1 MLLKIKSLE
10 FYPAIEKSDLQDI
23 KKFQE
28 HKLRELVVYLEN
40 NSPFYKR
47 LFKENK
53 INILDIQTLEDLQK
67 IPTTTKNDLQEHND
81 DFFCISPDKIVD
93 YSTTSG
99 TLGDPVTFG
108 LSDSDLERLAYNE
121 AISFAC
127 AGIRKGDVVQMI
139 TTIDKRF
146 MAGLAYFLG
155 LRKMGASVVRMGPGI
170 PELQWDSIFRYK
182 PKYLIT
188 VPSFLLKMI
197 DYAEKHGVDYKNSS
211 VYGAVCI
218 GESIKNQDFTDN
230 ILSQK
235 IKEKW
240 DIKLFSTYA
249 STEMSTAFTECE
261 FQTGGHQH
269 PELIITEILDDNE
282 NPVGEGENGELT
294 ITTLGVEAI
303 PLLRFKT
310 GDIVKAHHEP
320 CGCGRSTMRLGPVV
334 GRKQQMI
341 KYKGTTLYPPAMND
355 ILNDF
360 NTILCYQIVIQ
371 SNEIGLDEIII
382 KLSTEKDHET
392 FVNEVRD
399 HFRAKLRVSPKIEII
414 DFDILSKT
422 VFNPNSRKPIT
433 FIDLR

>member
-1 MLLKIKSLE
+1 ME
-10 FYPAIEKSDLQDI
+10 FYPSIERSTSAEI
-23 KKFQE
+23 KMFQE
-28 HKLRELVVYLEN
+28 QKLQKLLNYLETH
-40 NSPFYKR
+40 SPFYQR
-47 LFKENK
+47 LFKENN
-53 INILDIQTLEDLQK
+53 INIADIQTLEDLQK
-67 IPTTTKNDLQEHND
+67 IPTTVKNDIQQNND
-81 DFFCISPDKIVD
+81 DFFCVTPDKIVD

-108 LSDSDLERLAYNE
+108 LSDNDLERLAYNE

-127 AGIRKGDVVQMI
+127 AGIQKGDVVQMI

-240 DIKLFSTYA
+240 NIKLFSTYA

-261 FQTGGHQH
+261 FQLGGHHH
-269 PELIITEILDDNE
+269 PELIITEILDDE
-282 NPVGEGENGELT
+282 GKPVQAGESGELT

-310 GDIVKAHHEP
+310 GDIVKAHYEP
-320 CGCGRSTMRLGPVV
+320 CQCGRNTMRLGPVI

-360 NTILCYQIVIQ
+360 NGISCYQIVIQ
-371 SNEIGLDEIII
+371 TNEIGLDEIII
-382 KLSTEKDHET
+382 KLSTENTDEN

-399 HFRAKLRVSPKIEII
+399 HFRAKLRVSPKIEIV

-422 VFNPNSRKPIT
+422 VFHPNSRKPIT
-433 FIDLR
+433 FVDLR

>member
-1 MLLKIKSLE
+1 ME
-10 FYPAIEKSDLQDI
+10 FYPLIERSDVQQI
-23 KKFQE
+23 KIIQE
-28 HKLRELVVYLEN
+28 EKLRELLVYLQN
-40 NSPFYKR
+40 NSLFYQN
-47 LFKENK
+47 LFKK
-53 INILDIQTLEDLQK
+53 HHINIHDIQSLEDLQK
-67 IPTTTKNDLQEHND
+67 IPTTTKNDLQEHNH
-81 DFFCISPDKIVD
+81 DFFCISQDKIVD

-121 AISFAC
+121 AVSFAC
-127 AGIRKGDVVQMI
+127 AGIQKGDVVQMV

-170 PELQWDSIFRYK
+170 PELQWDSIFRYR

-218 GESIKNQDFTDN
+218 GESIKNQDFKDN

-240 DIKLFSTYA
+240 NIKLFSTYA

-261 FQTGGHQH
+261 FQVGGHHH

-282 NPVGEGENGELT
+282 HPVKEGESGELT

-310 GDIVKAHHEP
+310 GDMVKAHYEP
-320 CGCGRSTMRLGPVV
+320 CQCGRTTMRLGPVV

-341 KYKGTTLYPPAMND
+341 KYKGTTLYPPAMTD

-360 NTILCYQIVIQ
+360 NTISCYQIVIQ
-371 SNEIGLDEIII
+371 SNELGLDEIII
-382 KLSTEKDHET
+382 KVSTEEEHEN
-392 FVNEVRD
+392 FVNEIRD
-399 HFRAKLRVSPKIEII
+399 HFRAKLRVSPKIEVI
-414 DFDILSKT
+414 DFAVLSKT

-433 FIDLR
+433 FVDLR

>member
-1 MLLKIKSLE
+1 ME
-10 FYPAIEKSDLQDI
+10 FHPSIEKAEAAEI
-23 KKFQE
+23 KRFQE
-28 HKLRELVVYLEN
+28 QKLQELLVYLELH
-40 NSPFYKR
+40 SPFYQR
-47 LFKENK
+47 IFKENG
-53 INILDIQTLEDLQK
+53 IRIADIQTLEDLQK
-67 IPTTTKNDLQEHND
+67 IPTTTKNDIQQNNY
-81 DFFCISPDKIVD
+81 DFFCITPDKIVD

-108 LSDSDLERLAYNE
+108 LSDNDLERLSYNE

-127 AGIRKGDVVQMI
+127 AGIQKGDVVQMI

-197 DYAEKHGVDYKNSS
+197 DYAERHGIDYKNSS

-230 ILSQK
+230 ILSTK

-240 DIKLFSTYA
+240 NIKLFSTYA

-261 FQTGGHQH
+261 QQIGGHQH
-269 PELIITEILDDNE
+269 PELIITEILDDNG
-282 NPVGEGENGELT
+282 NPVKEGESGELT
-294 ITTLGVEAI
+294 ITTLGVEAL

-320 CGCGRSTMRLGPVV
+320 CPCGRNTMRLGPVV

-360 NTILCYQIVIQ
+360 NNILCYQIVIQ

-382 KLSTEKDHET
+382 RISTDSDSET

-414 DFDILSKT
+414 DFEVLSKT
-422 VFNPNSRKPIT
+422 VFHPNSRKPIA
-433 FIDLR
+433 FIDLRN

>member
-1 MLLKIKSLE
+1 MEL
-10 FYPAIEKSDLQDI
+10 YPSIEKAAIQEI

-28 HKLRELVVYLEN
+28 EKLCELLIYLQDR
-40 NSPFYKR
+40 SPFYQR
-47 LFKENK
+47 LFKDNSIK
-53 INILDIQTLEDLQK
+53 IHDIRTLEDLQR
-67 IPTTTKNDLQEHND
+67 IPVTTKDDLQQYNH
-81 DFFCISPDKIVD
+81 DFFCITPDKIVD

-108 LSDSDLERLAYNE
+108 LSDNDLERLSYNE

-127 AGIRKGDVVQMI
+127 AGIKKGDVVQMM

-197 DYAEKHGVDYKNSS
+197 DYAEKNGIDYKNSS

-230 ILSQK
+230 ILSKK

-240 DIKLFSTYA
+240 DVQLFSTYA

-261 FQTGGHQH
+261 FQAGGHHH
-269 PELIITEILDDNE
+269 PELIITEILDDSG
-282 NPVGEGENGELT
+282 NPVAEGESGELT
-294 ITTLGVEAI
+294 ITTLGVEAM

-310 GDIVKAHHEP
+310 GDIVQAHDEP
-320 CGCGRSTMRLGPVV
+320 CPCGRNTMRLGPVI

-341 KYKGTTLYPPAMND
+341 KYKGTTLYPPAMHD

-360 NTILCYQIVIQ
+360 SGIQCYQIVIH
-371 SNEIGLDEIII
+371 SSDIGLDEIII
-382 KLSTEKDHET
+382 KLSSEQADEE
-392 FVNEVRD
+392 FVGAVKD
-399 HFRAKLRVSPKIEII
+399 HFRAKLRVSPKIELV
-414 DFDILSKT
+414 DFEVLSKE
-422 VFNPNSRKPIT
+422 VFHPNSRKPIT
-433 FIDLR
+433 LVDLR

>member
-1 MLLKIKSLE
+1 ME
-10 FYPAIEKSDLQDI
+10 FHPSIEKSDIQEI
-23 KKFQE
+23 KKLQE
-28 HKLRELVVYLEN
+28 QKLQELLTYLQK
-40 NSPFYKR
+40 NSPFYQR
-47 LFKENK
+47 LFKENH
-53 INILDIQTLEDLQK
+53 INPADIQTLEDLKK
-67 IPTTTKNDLQEHND
+67 IPVTTKNDIQQHNY
-81 DFFCISPDKIVD
+81 DFFCVTPDKIVD

-108 LSDSDLERLAYNE
+108 LSDNDLERLAYNE
-121 AISFAC
+121 AVSFAC
-127 AGIRKGDVVQMI
+127 AGIKKGDVVQMI

-188 VPSFLLKMI
+188 VPSFLLKMV
-197 DYAEKHGVDYKNSS
+197 DYAEKHGIDYKNSS

-240 DIKLFSTYA
+240 NIKLFSTYA

-261 FQTGGHQH
+261 EQVGGHHH
-269 PELIITEILDDNE
+269 PELIITEILDDE
-282 NPVGEGENGELT
+282 GNPVKEGESGELT
-294 ITTLGVEAI
+294 ITTLGVEAL

-310 GDIVKAHHEP
+310 GDIVKAHYEP
-320 CGCGRSTMRLGPVV
+320 CKCGRNTMRLGPVI

-360 NTILCYQIVIQ
+360 NNILCYQIVIQ
-371 SNEIGLDEIII
+371 SNEIGLDEIVIRI
-382 KLSTEKDHET
+382 STDSDSET

-399 HFRAKLRVSPKIEII
+399 HFRAKLRVSPKIEIM
-414 DFDILSKT
+414 DFEVLSKT
-422 VFNPNSRKPIT
+422 VFHPNSRKPIT
-433 FIDLR
+433 FVDLRN

>member
-1 MLLKIKSLE
+1 MEL
-10 FYPAIEKSDLQDI
+10 YPTIEKSDLKSI
-23 KKFQE
+23 KTFQE
-28 HKLRELVVYLEN
+28 SKLKELLVYLKS
-40 NSPFYKR
+40 NSPFYQK
-47 LFKENK
+47 LFIDNK
-53 INILDIQTLEDLQK
+53 IDINEIKTLEDLTK
-67 IPTTTKNDLQEHND
+67 IPTTSKNDIQANNQ
-81 DFFCISPDKIVD
+81 DFFCVPQTEIVD

-108 LSDSDLERLAYNE
+108 LSDKDLERLAYNE

-127 AGIRKGDVVQMI
+127 AGIQKGDVVQMI

-197 DYAEKHGVDYKNSS
+197 DYAEKHGIDYKNSS
-211 VYGAVCI
+211 VYGAICI
-218 GESIKNQDFTDN
+218 GEGLKNQDFTDN

-235 IKEKW
+235 IKERW
-240 DIKLFSTYA
+240 NIQLFSTYA

-261 FQTGGHQH
+261 FQIGGHHH
-269 PELIITEILDDNE
+269 PELIITEILDENE
-282 NPVGEGENGELT
+282 NPVKEGESGELT

-310 GDIVKAHHEP
+310 GDLVKAHYEP
-320 CGCGRSTMRLGPVV
+320 CKCGRNTMRLGPVL

-360 NTILCYQIVIQ
+360 NNILCYQIVIQ
-371 SNEIGLDEIII
+371 SDEIGLDEIII
-382 KLSTEKDHET
+382 KVSTENSDEN

-399 HFRAKLRVSPKIEII
+399 HFRAKLRVSPKIEVL
-414 DFDILSKT
+414 DFEVLSKT
-422 VFNPNSRKPIT
+422 VFNPISRKPIN
-433 FIDLR
+433 FIDLRN

>member
-1 MLLKIKSLE
+1 ME
-10 FYPAIEKSDLQDI
+10 FYPSIERAEIQEI

-28 HKLRELVVYLEN
+28 QKLQELLVYLEN
-40 NSPFYKR
+40 NSPFYQR
-47 LFKENK
+47 LFIEN
-53 INILDIQTLEDLQK
+53 NIRIADILTLEDLQK
-67 IPTTTKNDLQEHND
+67 IPTTTKNDIQQNND
-81 DFFCISPDKIVD
+81 DFFCITPDKIVD

-108 LSDSDLERLAYNE
+108 LSDNDLERLAYNE

-127 AGIRKGDVVQMI
+127 AGIQKGDVVQMI

-182 PKYLIT
+182 PKYVIT

-197 DYAEKHGVDYKNSS
+197 DYAEKHGIDYKNSS

-240 DIKLFSTYA
+240 NIKLFSTYA

-261 FQTGGHQH
+261 EQVGGHQH
-269 PELIITEILDDNE
+269 PELIITEILDDDGNL
-282 NPVGEGENGELT
+282 VKEGESGELT

-310 GDIVKAHHEP
+310 GDIVKAHYEP
-320 CGCGRSTMRLGPVV
+320 CACRRNTMRLGPVI

-360 NTILCYQIVIQ
+360 NNILCYQIVIQ

-382 KLSTEKDHET
+382 KISTDSDSET

-399 HFRAKLRVSPKIEII
+399 HFRAKLRVSPKIEMVE
-414 DFDILSKT
+414 FDVLSKT

-433 FIDLR
+433 FTDLR

>member
-1 MLLKIKSLE
+1 ME
-10 FYPAIEKSDLQDI
+10 FHPSIEKASI
-23 KKFQE
+23 QE
-28 HKLRELVVYLEN
+28 IRKVQEQKLHELLVYLEMH
-40 NSPFYKR
+40 SPFYQR
-47 LFKENK
+47 IFKENH
-53 INILDIQTLEDLQK
+53 INPADIQTLEDLKK
-67 IPTTTKNDLQEHND
+67 IPVTTKNDIQQHND
-81 DFFCISPDKIVD
+81 DFFCVTPDKIVD

-108 LSDSDLERLAYNE
+108 LSDNDLERLAYNE
-121 AISFAC
+121 AVSFAC
-127 AGIRKGDVVQMI
+127 AGIKKGDVVQMI

-188 VPSFLLKMI
+188 VPSFLLKMV
-197 DYAEKHGVDYKNSS
+197 DYAEKHGIDYKNSS

-230 ILSQK
+230 ILSTK

-240 DIKLFSTYA
+240 NIKLFSTYA

-261 FQTGGHQH
+261 QQTGGHHH
-269 PELIITEILDDNE
+269 PELIITEILDDDG
-282 NPVGEGENGELT
+282 NPVKEGESGELT
-294 ITTLGVEAI
+294 ITTLGVEAL

-310 GDIVKAHHEP
+310 GDIVKAHYEP
-320 CGCGRSTMRLGPVV
+320 CPCGRNTMRLGPVV

-360 NTILCYQIVIQ
+360 SNILCYQIVIQ

-382 KLSTEKDHET
+382 KISTDSDSET

-399 HFRAKLRVSPKIEII
+399 HFRAKLRVSPKIEIM
-414 DFDILSKT
+414 DFDVLSKT
-422 VFNPNSRKPIT
+422 VFHPNSRKPIT
-433 FIDLR
+433 FIDLRN

>member
-1 MLLKIKSLE
+1 ME
-10 FYPAIEKSDLQDI
+10 FHPSIEKAGIQEI
-23 KKFQE
+23 KIFQE
-28 HKLRELVVYLEN
+28 EKLHEHLRYLETH
-40 NSPFYKR
+40 SPFYQK
-47 LFKENK
+47 LFKENN
-53 INILDIQTLEDLQK
+53 INIADIRTLGDLQK
-67 IPTTTKNDLQEHND
+67 IPTTTKNDLQQYNH
-81 DFFCISPDKIVD
+81 DFFCITPDKIVD

-121 AISFAC
+121 VISFAC
-127 AGIRKGDVVQMI
+127 AGIQKGDVVQMI

-197 DYAEKHGVDYKNSS
+197 DYAEKHGLDYKNSG

-261 FQTGGHQH
+261 FQMGGHHH
-269 PELIITEILDDNE
+269 PELIITEILDDE
-282 NPVGEGENGELT
+282 GNPVKEGESGELT

-310 GDIVKAHHEP
+310 GDLVKAHYEP
-320 CGCGRSTMRLGPVV
+320 CQCGRNTMRLGPVV

-360 NTILCYQIVIQ
+360 NNILCYQIVIQ
-371 SNEIGLDEIII
+371 ANEIGLDEIII
-382 KLSTEKDHET
+382 KLSTEADHEG

-414 DFDILSKT
+414 DFDVLSKT

>member
-1 MLLKIKSLE
+1 ME
-10 FYPAIEKSDLQDI
+10 FYPSIEKSNIQEI
-23 KKFQE
+23 KQFQE
-28 HKLRELVVYLEN
+28 QKLQELLTYLET
-40 NSPFYKR
+40 NSPFYQR
-47 LFKENK
+47 LFKENN
-53 INILDIQTLEDLQK
+53 INIADVQSLEDLQK
-67 IPTTTKNDLQEHND
+67 IPTTTKNDIQQNND
-81 DFFCISPDKIVD
+81 DFFCIPSHKIVD

-108 LSDSDLERLAYNE
+108 LSDNDLERLAYNE

-127 AGIRKGDVVQMI
+127 AGIQKGDVVQMI

-197 DYAEKHGVDYKNSS
+197 DYAEKHGVDYKKSS

-240 DIKLFSTYA
+240 NIKLFSTYA

-261 FQTGGHQH
+261 FQVGGHHH
-269 PELIITEILDDNE
+269 PELIITEILDNE
-282 NPVGEGENGELT
+282 GNLVQEGESGELT

-310 GDIVKAHHEP
+310 GDIVKAHYEP
-320 CGCGRSTMRLGPVV
+320 CECGRNTMRLGPVV

-360 NTILCYQIVIQ
+360 NNILCYQIVIQ

-382 KLSTEKDHET
+382 KISTDSKSEN

-414 DFDILSKT
+414 DFDVLSKT
-422 VFNPNSRKPIT
+422 VFNLNSRKPIT

>member
-1 MLLKIKSLE
+1 ME
-10 FYPAIEKSDLQDI
+10 FHPLIEKAGIQEI
-23 KKFQE
+23 KTFQE
-28 HKLRELVVYLEN
+28 EKLHELLSYLDSH
-40 NSPFYKR
+40 SPFYQK
-47 LFKENK
+47 LFKENNT
-53 INILDIQTLEDLQK
+53 NIADIRTLEDLQK
-67 IPTTTKNDLQEHND
+67 IPTTTKNDLQQYNH
-81 DFFCISPDKIVD
+81 DFFCIPPDKIVD

-127 AGIRKGDVVQMI
+127 AGIQKGDVVQMI

-197 DYAEKHGVDYKNSS
+197 DYAEKHGLDYKNSS

-261 FQTGGHQH
+261 FQIGGHHH
-269 PELIITEILDDNE
+269 PELIITEILDDE
-282 NPVGEGENGELT
+282 GNPVKEGESGELT

-310 GDIVKAHHEP
+310 GDLVKAHYEA
-320 CGCGRSTMRLGPVV
+320 CQCGRNTMRLGPVV

-360 NTILCYQIVIQ
+360 NNILCYQIVIQ
-371 SNEIGLDEIII
+371 ANEIGLDEIII
-382 KLSTEKDHET
+382 KLSTEAEREG

-399 HFRAKLRVSPKIEII
+399 HFRAKLRVSPKIEIV

>member
-1 MLLKIKSLE
+1 MSSKIKLLE
-10 FYPAIEKSDLQDI
+10 LFPPIEKANIQDI

-28 HKLRELVVYLEN
+28 EKLHELLVYLET
-40 NSPFYKR
+40 NSPFYQK
-47 LFKENK
+47 LFKRNH
-53 INILDIQTLEDLQK
+53 IRVSDIQTLEDLQK
-67 IPTTTKNDLQEHND
+67 IPTTSKNDIQQNNN
-81 DFFCISPDKIVD
+81 DFFCIPQNKIID

-127 AGIRKGDVVQMI
+127 AGIQKEDVVQMI

-170 PELQWDSIFRYK
+170 PELQWDSISRYK

-197 DYAEKHGVDYKNSS
+197 DYAEKHGIDYKNSS
-211 VYGAVCI
+211 VYGAICI

-235 IKEKW
+235 IKKKW
-240 DIKLFSTYA
+240 KIQLYSTYA

-261 FQTGGHQH
+261 FQIGGHQH
-269 PELIITEILDDNE
+269 PELIITEILDDEGNL
-282 NPVGEGENGELT
+282 VRDGESGELT
-294 ITTLGVEAI
+294 ITTLGVEAL

-310 GDIVKAHHEP
+310 GDLVKAHYEP
-320 CGCGRSTMRLGPVV
+320 CQCGRKTMRLGPVV

-360 NTILCYQIVIQ
+360 EGILCYQIVIQ

-382 KLSTEKDHET
+382 KLSTEKEDER
-392 FVNEVRD
+392 FEDEVRD
-399 HFRAKLRVSPKIEII
+399 HFRAKLRVSPKIEIV
-414 DFDILSKT
+414 DFDGLSKM
-422 VFNPNSRKPIT
+422 VLNPNSRKPIN
-433 FIDLR
+433 FLDLR

>member
-1 MLLKIKSLE
+1 MD
-10 FYPAIEKSDLQDI
+10 FHPAIEKSDLKEI

-28 HKLRELVVYLEN
+28 QKLQELISYLEAH
-40 NSPFYKR
+40 SPFYQK
-47 LFKENK
+47 LFRENQ
-53 INILDIQTLEDLQK
+53 INPVDIRTLEDLQK
-67 IPTTTKNDLQEHND
+67 IPTTTKNDLQQHND
-81 DFFCISPDKIVD
+81 DFFCIPQTSIVD

-108 LSDSDLERLAYNE
+108 LSDGDLERLAYNE

-127 AGIRKGDVVQMI
+127 AGIQKGDVVQMI

-170 PELQWDSIFRYK
+170 PELQWDSIFRYH

-197 DYAEKHGVDYKNSS
+197 DYAEKNGLDYKNSS

-240 DIKLFSTYA
+240 NIKLFSTYA

-261 FQTGGHQH
+261 FQNGGHHH
-269 PELIITEILDDNE
+269 PELIITEILDDHE
-282 NPVGEGENGELT
+282 EPVKEGESGELT

-303 PLLRFKT
+303 PLLRFRT

-320 CGCGRSTMRLGPVV
+320 CACGRNTLRLGPVV

-360 NTILCYQIVIQ
+360 NGILCYQIVIQ

-382 KLSTEKDHET
+382 KLSTENDHEN
-392 FVNEVRD
+392 FVSEVRD
-399 HFRAKLRVSPKIEII
+399 HFRAKLRVSPKIEIV
-414 DFDILSKT
+414 DFETLSRI
-422 VFNPNSRKPIT
+422 VFHPNSRKPIT
-433 FIDLR
+433 FTDLR

>member
-1 MLLKIKSLE
+1 ME
-10 FYPAIEKSDLQDI
+10 FYPAIEKSNLRDI

-28 HKLRELVVYLEN
+28 HKLQELLMYLEKH
-40 NSPFYKR
+40 SPFYQK
-47 LFKENK
+47 LFREHT
-53 INILDIQTLEDLQK
+53 INPEDILTLEDLQR
-67 IPTTTKNDLQEHND
+67 IPTTTKNDLQQYNL
-81 DFFCISPDKIVD
+81 DFFCITPDKIVD

-108 LSDSDLERLAYNE
+108 LSDGDLERLSYNE

-127 AGIRKGDVVQMI
+127 AGIQKGDVVQMI

-197 DYAEKHGVDYKNSS
+197 DYAEKNGLDYKNSS

-218 GESIKNQDFTDN
+218 GESIKNQDFSDN

-261 FQTGGHQH
+261 FQIGGHHH
-269 PELIITEILDDNE
+269 PELIITEILDDNG
-282 NPVGEGENGELT
+282 NPVPEEENGELT

-310 GDIVKAHHEP
+310 GDIVKAHYEP
-320 CGCGRSTMRLGPVV
+320 CECGRNTMRLGPVV

-382 KLSTEKDHET
+382 KLSTEQEHET

-399 HFRAKLRVSPKIEII
+399 HFRAKLRVSPKIEVI

>member
-1 MLLKIKSLE
+1 MSFKIKTLD
-10 FYPAIEKSDLQDI
+10 FYPPIERADIQEI

-28 HKLRELVVYLEN
+28 QKLQELLVYLET
-40 NSPFYKR
+40 NSPFYQR
-47 LFKENK
+47 LFKQNNIK
-53 INILDIQTLEDLQK
+53 IADIHTLEDLQK
-67 IPTTTKNDLQEHND
+67 IPTTTKNDIQQNND
-81 DFFCISPDKIVD
+81 DFFCITPDKIVD

-108 LSDSDLERLAYNE
+108 LSDNDLERLAYNE
-121 AISFAC
+121 AVSFAC
-127 AGIRKGDVVQMI
+127 AGIQKGDVVQMI

-197 DYAEKHGVDYKNSS
+197 DYAKKHGIDYKNSS

-261 FQTGGHQH
+261 EQIGGHHH
-269 PELIITEILDDNE
+269 PELIITEILDDE
-282 NPVGEGENGELT
+282 GNPVKEGESGELT

-310 GDIVKAHHEP
+310 GDIVKAHYEP
-320 CGCGRSTMRLGPVV
+320 CKCGRNTMRLGPVI

-360 NTILCYQIVIQ
+360 NNILCYQIVIR

-382 KLSTEKDHET
+382 KVSTDSDSEG
-392 FVNEVRD
+392 FINEVRD
-399 HFRAKLRVSPKIEII
+399 HFRAKLRVSPKIEVI

-422 VFNPNSRKPIT
+422 VFSPNSRKPIT
-433 FIDLR
+433 FADLR

>member
-1 MLLKIKSLE
+1 ME
-10 FYPAIEKSDLQDI
+10 FHPSIEKASVQEI
-23 KKFQE
+23 KKVQE
-28 HKLRELVVYLEN
+28 QKLQELLAYLEMH
-40 NSPFYKR
+40 SPFYTR
-47 LFKENK
+47 VFREN
-53 INILDIQTLEDLQK
+53 NIRVAEIRTLEDLQN
-67 IPTTTKNDLQEHND
+67 IPVTTKNHIQQNND
-81 DFFCISPDKIVD
+81 DFFCVTPDKIVD

-108 LSDSDLERLAYNE
+108 LSDNDLERLAYNE

-127 AGIRKGDVVQMI
+127 AGIQKGDVVQMI

-197 DYAEKHGVDYKNSS
+197 DYAEKHGIDYRNSS

-230 ILSQK
+230 ILSAK

-240 DIKLFSTYA
+240 NIKLFSTYA

-261 FQTGGHQH
+261 QQAGGHHH
-269 PELIITEILDDNE
+269 PELIITEILDDDG
-282 NPVGEGENGELT
+282 NPVKEGESGELT
-294 ITTLGVEAI
+294 ITTLGVEAL

-310 GDIVKAHHEP
+310 GDIVKAHYEP
-320 CGCGRSTMRLGPVV
+320 CPCGRNTMRLGPVI

-360 NTILCYQIVIQ
+360 NNILCYQIVIQ

-382 KLSTEKDHET
+382 RISTDSDSET

-399 HFRAKLRVSPKIEII
+399 HFRAKLRVSPKIEIM
-414 DFDILSKT
+414 DFRVLSKT
-422 VFNPNSRKPIT
+422 VFHPNSRKPIT
-433 FIDLR
+433 FIDLRN

>member
-1 MLLKIKSLE
+1 ME
-10 FYPAIEKSDLQDI
+10 FHPFIEKSSTQEIKIIQEEKLQ
-23 KKFQE
+23 
-28 HKLRELVVYLEN
+28 KLLAYLEG
-40 NSPFYKR
+40 NSPFYQR
-47 LFKENK
+47 LFTENN
-53 INILDIQTLEDLQK
+53 INIAEIRTLEDLQK
-67 IPTTTKNDLQEHND
+67 IPTTSKNDLQQHNH

-108 LSDSDLERLAYNE
+108 LSDGDLERLAYNE

-127 AGIRKGDVVQMI
+127 AGIQKGDVVQMI

-197 DYAEKHGVDYKNSS
+197 DYAEKHGLDYKNSS

-240 DIKLFSTYA
+240 NIKLFSTYA

-261 FQTGGHQH
+261 FQIGGHHH
-269 PELIITEILDDNE
+269 PELIITEILDDDGNVV
-282 NPVGEGENGELT
+282 NEGESGELT

-310 GDIVKAHHEP
+310 GDIVKAHYEP
-320 CGCGRSTMRLGPVV
+320 CPCGRNTMRLGPVI

-360 NTILCYQIVIQ
+360 NNILCYQIVIQ

-382 KLSTEKDHET
+382 KVSTEQENEN

-399 HFRAKLRVSPKIEII
+399 HFRAKLRVSPKIEVI

>member
-1 MLLKIKSLE
+1 ME
-10 FYPAIEKSDLQDI
+10 FYPAIERSDLQDI

-28 HKLRELVVYLEN
+28 YKLQELLRYLEN
-40 NSPFYKR
+40 HSPFYQK
-47 LFKENK
+47 LFREHH
-53 INILDIQTLEDLQK
+53 INTEDIRTLEDLRR
-67 IPTTTKNDLQEHND
+67 IPTTTKNDLQQYNH
-81 DFFCISPDKIVD
+81 DFFCITPDKIVD

-108 LSDSDLERLAYNE
+108 LSDGDLERLAYNE

-127 AGIRKGDVVQMI
+127 AGIQKGDVVQMI

-197 DYAEKHGVDYKNSS
+197 DYAEKNGLDYKNSS

-218 GESIKNQDFTDN
+218 GESIKNQDFSDN

-240 DIKLFSTYA
+240 NIKLFSTYA

-261 FQTGGHQH
+261 FQIGGHHH
-269 PELIITEILDDNE
+269 PELIITEILDDNG
-282 NPVGEGENGELT
+282 NPVPEGQNGELT

-310 GDIVKAHHEP
+310 GDLVKAHYEP
-320 CGCGRSTMRLGPVV
+320 CQCGRTTMRLGPVV

-360 NTILCYQIVIQ
+360 STILCYQIVIQ

-382 KLSTEKDHET
+382 KLSTEQEHET

-399 HFRAKLRVSPKIEII
+399 HFRAKLRVSPKIEVI

>member
-1 MLLKIKSLE
+1 LE
-10 FYPAIEKSDLQDI
+10 FYPLIERSDVQQI
-23 KKFQE
+23 KIIQE
-28 HKLRELVVYLEN
+28 EKLRELLVYLQN
-40 NSPFYKR
+40 NSLFYQN
-47 LFKENK
+47 LFKEHH
-53 INILDIQTLEDLQK
+53 INIHDIQSLEDLQK
-67 IPTTTKNDLQEHND
+67 IPTTTKNDLQEHNH
-81 DFFCISPDKIVD
+81 DFFCIAQDKIVD

-121 AISFAC
+121 AVSFAC
-127 AGIRKGDVVQMI
+127 AGIQKGDVVQMV

-170 PELQWDSIFRYK
+170 PELQWDSIFRYR

-230 ILSQK
+230 ILSQR

-240 DIKLFSTYA
+240 NVKLFSTYA

-261 FQTGGHQH
+261 FQMGGHHH

-282 NPVGEGENGELT
+282 NPVKEGESGELT

-310 GDIVKAHHEP
+310 GDMVKAHYEP
-320 CGCGRSTMRLGPVV
+320 CQCGRTTMRLGPVV

-341 KYKGTTLYPPAMND
+341 KYKGTTLYPPAMTD

-360 NTILCYQIVIQ
+360 NTISCYQIVIQ
-371 SNEIGLDEIII
+371 SNDLGLDEIII
-382 KLSTEKDHET
+382 KVSTEEEHEN
-392 FVNEVRD
+392 FVNEIRD
-399 HFRAKLRVSPKIEII
+399 HFRAKLRVSPKIEVI
-414 DFDILSKT
+414 DFAVLSKT

-433 FIDLR
+433 FVDLR

>member
-1 MLLKIKSLE
+1 ME

-28 HKLRELVVYLEN
+28 HKLQELLVYLEN
-40 NSPFYKR
+40 NSPFYQK

-53 INILDIQTLEDLQK
+53 INSSDIQTLEDLRK
-67 IPTTTKNDLQEHND
+67 IPTTTKDDLQQYNH

-127 AGIRKGDVVQMI
+127 AGIRKGDVVQMV

-155 LRKMGASVVRMGPGI
+155 LRKMGASVVRMGPGV

-197 DYAEKHGVDYKNSS
+197 DYAEKNGVDYKNSS

-240 DIKLFSTYA
+240 DIQLFSTYA

-261 FQTGGHQH
+261 FQIGGHHH

-320 CGCGRSTMRLGPVV
+320 CGCGRNTMRLGPVV

-382 KLSTEKDHET
+382 RLSTEQDHET

-399 HFRAKLRVSPKIEII
+399 HFRAKLRVSPKIEIV
-414 DFDILSKT
+414 DFDVLSKT

>member
-1 MLLKIKSLE
+1 LD
-10 FYPAIEKSDLQDI
+10 FYPSIERSDIREI

-28 HKLRELVVYLEN
+28 QKLQELLAYLEN
-40 NSPFYKR
+40 NSPFYQKVFR
-47 LFKENK
+47 ENN
-53 INILDIQTLEDLQK
+53 INISDIQTLEDLQK
-67 IPTTTKNDLQEHND
+67 IPITTKNDIQQHND
-81 DFFCISPDKIVD
+81 DFFCVTPDKIVD

-108 LSDSDLERLAYNE
+108 LSDNDLERLAYNE

-127 AGIRKGDVVQMI
+127 AGIQKGDVVQMI

-170 PELQWDSIFRYK
+170 PELQWDSIFRYR

-197 DYAEKHGVDYKNSS
+197 DYAEKHGIDYKNSS

-230 ILSQK
+230 ILSRK

-261 FQTGGHQH
+261 EQVGGHHH
-269 PELIITEILDDNE
+269 PELIITEILDDNG
-282 NPVGEGENGELT
+282 NPVKEGESGELT

-310 GDIVKAHHEP
+310 GDIVKAHDEP
-320 CGCGRSTMRLGPVV
+320 CKCGRNTMRLGPVI

-360 NTILCYQIVIQ
+360 EGILCYQIVIQ

-382 KLSTEKDHET
+382 KISTDSDSES
-392 FVNEVRD
+392 FVSEVRD
-399 HFRAKLRVSPKIEII
+399 HFRAKLRVSPKIELV

-422 VFNPNSRKPIT
+422 VFNPNSRKPIA
-433 FIDLR
+433 FIDLRN

>member
-1 MLLKIKSLE
+1 LFLKIKSLE
-10 FYPAIEKSDLQDI
+10 FYPDIERSDLKDI

-28 HKLRELVVYLEN
+28 LKLQELLTYLQN
-40 NSPFYKR
+40 HSPFYQK
-47 LFKENK
+47 LFKENS
-53 INILDIQTLEDLQK
+53 INISDIRTLEDLQK
-67 IPTTTKNDLQEHND
+67 IPTTTKNDLQEHNH

-108 LSDSDLERLAYNE
+108 LSDSDLERLSYNE

-127 AGIRKGDVVQMI
+127 AGIQKGDVVQMI

-170 PELQWDSIFRYK
+170 PELQWDSVFRYK
-182 PKYLIT
+182 PKFLIT

-197 DYAEKHGVDYKNSS
+197 DYAEKHGLDYKNSS

-240 DIKLFSTYA
+240 GIKLFSTYA

-261 FQTGGHQH
+261 FQIGGHHH
-269 PELIITEILDDNE
+269 PELIITEILDDNG
-282 NPVGEGENGELT
+282 NPVQEGESGELT
-294 ITTLGVEAI
+294 ITTLGVEAV

-310 GDIVKAHHEP
+310 GDIVKAHYEP
-320 CGCGRSTMRLGPVV
+320 CGCGRNTMRLGPVV

-382 KLSTEKDHET
+382 KLSTDQDQET

-399 HFRAKLRVSPKIEII
+399 HFRAKLRVSPKIEIV

>member
-1 MLLKIKSLE
+1 ME
-10 FYPAIEKSDLQDI
+10 FYPDIERSDLKDI

-28 HKLRELVVYLEN
+28 HKLQELLTYLQTH
-40 NSPFYKR
+40 SPFYQR
-47 LFKENK
+47 LFKETS
-53 INILDIQTLEDLQK
+53 INISDIQTLEDLQK
-67 IPTTTKNDLQEHND
+67 IPTTTKNDLQEHNH

-127 AGIRKGDVVQMI
+127 AGIQKGDVVQMI

-170 PELQWDSIFRYK
+170 PELQWDSILRYK

-197 DYAEKHGVDYKNSS
+197 DYAEKHGLDYKNSS

-240 DIKLFSTYA
+240 NIKLFSTYA

-261 FQTGGHQH
+261 FQIGGHHH
-269 PELIITEILDDNE
+269 PELIITEILDDNG
-282 NPVGEGENGELT
+282 NPVQKGENGELT
-294 ITTLGVEAI
+294 ITTLGVEAV

-310 GDIVKAHHEP
+310 GDIVKAHYEP
-320 CGCGRSTMRLGPVV
+320 CSCGRNTMRLGPVV

-382 KLSTEKDHET
+382 KLSTDQDHET

-399 HFRAKLRVSPKIEII
+399 HFRAKLRVSPKIEIV

>member
-1 MLLKIKSLE
+1 ME
-10 FYPAIEKSDLQDI
+10 FYTSIEKSESQEI

-28 HKLRELVVYLEN
+28 QKLQELLAYLEN
-40 NSPFYKR
+40 HSPFYQR
-47 LFKENK
+47 LFKENN
-53 INILDIQTLEDLQK
+53 INISDIQMLEDLKK
-67 IPTTTKNDLQEHND
+67 IPTTTKNDIQQNND
-81 DFFCISPDKIVD
+81 DFFCITPDKIVD

-108 LSDSDLERLAYNE
+108 LSDNDLERLAYNE

-127 AGIRKGDVVQMI
+127 AGIQKGDVVQMI

-197 DYAEKHGVDYKNSS
+197 DYAEKHGIDYKNSS

-261 FQTGGHQH
+261 QQIGGHHH
-269 PELIITEILDDNE
+269 PELIITEILDDEGNL
-282 NPVGEGENGELT
+282 VKEGESGELT

-310 GDIVKAHHEP
+310 GDIVKAHYEP
-320 CGCGRSTMRLGPVV
+320 CQCGRNTMRLGPVI

-360 NTILCYQIVIQ
+360 NNILCYQIVIQ

-382 KLSTEKDHET
+382 KLSTDSDSEN

-399 HFRAKLRVSPKIEII
+399 HFRAKLRVSPKIELI
-414 DFDILSKT
+414 DFDVLSKI

-433 FIDLR
+433 FTDLR

>member
-1 MLLKIKSLE
+1 LE
-10 FYPAIEKSDLQDI
+10 LYPTIEKSDLKSI
-23 KKFQE
+23 KTFQE
-28 HKLRELVVYLEN
+28 SKLKELLVYLKS
-40 NSPFYKR
+40 NSPFYQK
-47 LFKENK
+47 LFNDNK
-53 INILDIQTLEDLQK
+53 IDINEIKTLEDLTK
-67 IPTTTKNDLQEHND
+67 IPTTSKNDIQANNQ
-81 DFFCISPDKIVD
+81 DFFCVPQSEIVD

-108 LSDSDLERLAYNE
+108 LSDKDLERLAYNE

-127 AGIRKGDVVQMI
+127 AGIQKGDVVQMI

-197 DYAEKHGVDYKNSS
+197 DYAEKHNIDYKNSS

-218 GESIKNQDFTDN
+218 GEGLKNQDFTDN

-235 IKEKW
+235 IKERW
-240 DIKLFSTYA
+240 NIQLFSTYA

-261 FQTGGHQH
+261 FQIGGHHH
-269 PELIITEILDDNE
+269 PELIITEILDENE
-282 NPVGEGENGELT
+282 NPVKEGESGELT

-310 GDIVKAHHEP
+310 GDLVKAHYEP
-320 CGCGRSTMRLGPVV
+320 CKCGRNTMRLGPVV

-360 NTILCYQIVIQ
+360 NNILCYQIVIQ
-371 SNEIGLDEIII
+371 SDEIGLDEIII
-382 KLSTEKDHET
+382 KVSTEKNDDN
-392 FVNEVRD
+392 FVNDVRD
-399 HFRAKLRVSPKIEII
+399 HFRAKLRVSPKIEVL
-414 DFDILSKT
+414 DFEILSKV
-422 VFNPNSRKPIT
+422 VFNPISRKPIN
-433 FIDLR
+433 FIDLRN